1 MPVPGMESYLD
12 RYGPMLLR
20 LQQSMGLAGRMGEQL
35 AQEVQR
41 ELEAE
46 TPLSALRQRRR
57 WREVRMARLA
67 KLKRDLDQRE
77 QREAEEG
84 KLVPLPK
91 DD

>member
-1 MPVPGMESYLD
+1 
-12 RYGPMLLR
+12 
-20 LQQSMGLAGRMGEQL
+20 MGGQL

-57 WREVRMARLA
+57 WRELRMARLA

-77 QREAEEG
+77 QRKAEDS
-84 KLVPLPK
+84 KLVPLPT
-91 DD
+91 DN